1 MGDDSIG
8 QYDYHE
14 DPWRDIRGVG
24 LAPYSTE
31 STNLGSKDT
40 YPLPKFDSLSTSS
53 EPLRPSKRSFQPA
66 LLSSVVRELAGATV
80 GVSVAAGSVGALF
93 WQDASTN
100 AVMSRVNS

>member
-53 EPLRPSKRSFQPA
+53 EPLGPSKRSFQLDHIVTPPPVPQVMTTGTVAVYVGPDEKGGPA
-66 LLSSVVRELAGATV
+66 VIERAPHE
-80 GVSVAAGSVGALF
+80 
-93 WQDASTN
+93 
-100 AVMSRVNS
+100 M